1 MSFIF
6 SKSFRKPYAHAN
18 VPASLV
24 DGQGSCVLCVGFTH
38 AMFRIAIH
46 LFLCCVLRIHE
57 YREFMNIHTM
67 HLICHVCLFPLL
79 VTSITVV
86 ILRPSV
92 IDFAPTGSYIPYPL
106 NLVSW
111 SVHCTPQNRS
121 AVLFNFLR
129 IWDRF
134 CCFFFRFSFYYI
146 NLTCLQPLSNPH
158 GKTRAAPYSL

>member
-1 MSFIF
+1 MPMFLPAWWMGREVVSYLLGLHMQCFLSLYIYF
-6 SKSFRKPYAHAN
+6 SA
-18 VPASLV
+18 V
-24 DGQGSCVLCVGFTH
+24 CW
-38 AMFRIAIH
+38 
-46 LFLCCVLRIHE
+46 
-57 YREFMNIHTM
+57 EFMNIHTM
-67 HLICHVCLFPLL
+67 HMICHVCLFPLL
-79 VTSITVV
+79 VTSITFV

-146 NLTCLQPLSNPH
+146 NLTCLQPLSNPQ
-158 GKTRAAPYSL
+158 GKTGAAPYSL

>member
-1 MSFIF
+1 M
-6 SKSFRKPYAHAN
+6 
-18 VPASLV
+18 

-38 AMFRIAIH
+38 AMFRIAIDTYFSAVC
-46 LFLCCVLRIHE
+46 L
-57 YREFMNIHTM
+57 EFMNIHTM
-67 HLICHVCLFPLL
+67 HMICHVCLFPLL

-134 CCFFFRFSFYYI
+134 CCFFFRVSLSTSLAFSPFQTLKEKLELPLTLF
-146 NLTCLQPLSNPH
+146 NLDLPRPNCVIWSYPTISF
-158 GKTRAAPYSL
+158 GRTD